1 LLSAKIA
8 KLKGSQRVQIV
19 RIVACA
25 VLWVGVAAGLTELYG
40 LSSTGTMALV
50 VLAGVGAA
58 SLGAGYVV
66 GDWWALV
73 GPVGS
78 VGVLSFLIL
87 VYAGNDPGAGF
98 AVVALWFVLGL
109 VCAAVYAGIQMSR
122 TRASGNAPGGSA
134 ASTRGRKTN

>member
-1 LLSAKIA
+1 M
-8 KLKGSQRVQIV
+8 RIV
-19 RIVACA
+19 RIVGCA

-40 LSSTGTMALV
+40 LISTGTMALV

-58 SLGAGYVV
+58 SVGVGYLV

-78 VGVLSFLIL
+78 VGVLSFALFA
-87 VYAGNDPGAGF
+87 YAGNDPGAGF

-109 VCAAVYAGIQMSR
+109 VCAAIYAGIQMSH
-122 TRASGNAPGGSA
+122 TRPSRKASGASA
-134 ASTRGRKTN
+134 SSSQGRKSN